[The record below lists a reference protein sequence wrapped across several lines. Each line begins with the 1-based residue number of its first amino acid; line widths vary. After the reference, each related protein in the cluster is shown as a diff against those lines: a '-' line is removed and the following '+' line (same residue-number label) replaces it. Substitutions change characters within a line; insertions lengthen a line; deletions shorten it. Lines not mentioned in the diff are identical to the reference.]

1 MATIHPHP
9 DRRAAARTSASCEP
23 SCRWCGDAIGGRRR
37 NGFCSDRCR
46 MRAGRAAR
54 ASRVEAHL
62 ADIDH
67 AVATLRRELRSE
79 ANRASSDVSRVREAT

>member
-1 MATIHPHP
+1 MSNIMPEP
-9 DRRAAARTSASCEP
+9 DRRGEPRTSASLGP
-23 SCRWCGDAIGGRRR
+23 SCHVCGGAIRGRRR

-46 MRAGRAAR
+46 MRARRAGRAAR
-54 ASRVEAHL
+54 VEALL

-79 ANRASSDVSRVREAT
+79 RDTAPQTTSR